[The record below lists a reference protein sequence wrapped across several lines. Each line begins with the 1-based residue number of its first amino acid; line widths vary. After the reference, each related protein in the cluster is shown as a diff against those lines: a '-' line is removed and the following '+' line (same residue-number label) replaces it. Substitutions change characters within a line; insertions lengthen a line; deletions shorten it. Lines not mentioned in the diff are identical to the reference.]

1 MKKTMPTR
9 AESDFGKGEFLM
21 DIGKRIST
29 LRRERGWT
37 QAQLAEKLVITDKAV
52 SKWEQGRGDP
62 ELSSIVK
69 LSEVFGVT
77 TDCLL
82 IDKVWESRNVV
93 SVNPRT
99 NKIIRI
105 GKSIEAA
112 THAELLNRLLGK
124 DFDGYMKCT
133 YNIDCLNTIWMIRLD
148 GTVGPTGFANVL
160 IDDKRLVE
168 RCVLEDSQKGLKPAS
183 HQRRYVFEIVNSNYG
198 KRLYVFRGAFELVEE
213 ESDNSTNVW
222 RLVSEMV
229 NFDALTDTKI
239 LVQKEKDAEYLR
251 QRWRELEKNLAAE
264 MGADQ
269 AKEIVLALR
278 ELYSIYSKDVV
289 DWHAN
294 LYDPS
299 VGGYYFSNSARE
311 NEGFLPDIESTMFA
325 LGSFRGLGMAGK
337 FNNDIFSALPPFM
350 KAQVGKFV
358 KGLQDPNGYFYH
370 PQWGK
375 EMTDSHKPRR
385 GRDLTMVTRIFEW
398 LGMSPTYDTP
408 HGVKGDGLLADG
420 TPVEIRPQ
428 AAVPE
433 SPDGGKVYDPVL
445 KDKESFLEY
454 LSGFKIDLDKPNTSY
469 EVGSAFECQAPEIL
483 ARDKELE
490 AAGADY
496 RLADI
501 LVEWFAKYQDPET
514 GAFVNPDRIGLGAVN
529 GILKIASAIHRVG
542 RTFPYAVEAFRTA
555 RNVIVSDEEP
565 NTVCWVLNPWY
576 SLTVIMN
583 NVAETSRR
591 NNDYAAER
599 QIAELRAEMIKNYP
613 EMIRATAKKLMK
625 FRKPDGS
632 FSYLKER
639 TSHVSHEM
647 PVAVSGTN
655 EGDFNST
662 NICTAGIVGHIF
674 VMLKQEMIPFFTEA
688 DRLRYVAIIEEK
700 ERNRNE
706 K

>member
-1 MKKTMPTR
+1 
-9 AESDFGKGEFLM
+9 M

-82 IDKVWESRNVV
+82 IDKAWESRNVM

-133 YNIDCLNTIWMIRLD
+133 YNIDCLNTVWMIRLD
-148 GTVGPTGFANVL
+148 GTVGPTGWANVL

-168 RCVLEDSQKGLKPAS
+168 RCALDECPKTANPAS

-198 KRLYVFRGAFELVEE
+198 KRLYVFRGAFEYAPE
-213 ESDNSTNVW
+213 ESDSSTNVW

-239 LVQKEKDAEYLR
+239 LIQKEKDAEFLR
-251 QRWRELEKNLAAE
+251 QKWRELENNLAAE
-264 MGADQ
+264 MGEDQ
-269 AKEIVLALR
+269 AKEVVLALKD
-278 ELYSIYSKDVV
+278 LYSIYSNDVV
-289 DWHAN
+289 DWFAN
-294 LYDPS
+294 LYDPKI
-299 VGGYYFSNSARE
+299 GGYYFSNSARE

-337 FNNDIFSALPPFM
+337 FNNDIFAALPPFM
-350 KAQVGKFV
+350 KTQVGKFV

-375 EMTDSHKPRR
+375 EMTDAHKPRR

-398 LGMSPTYDTP
+398 LGTSPTYDTP
-408 HGVKGDGLLADG
+408 NGIKGDGLLADG
-420 TPVEIRPQ
+420 TPVEISSQ
-428 AAVPE
+428 AEIPE
-433 SPDGGKVYDPVL
+433 SPDGGKVFDPVL

-454 LSGFKIDLDKPNTSY
+454 LSGFEIDLDNPNTSY
-469 EVGSAFECQAPEIL
+469 EVGSAFECQATQIV

-501 LVEWFAKYQDPET
+501 LAEWFEKYQDPET
-514 GAFVNPDRIGLGAVN
+514 GIFCKPEHLGVRAIN
-529 GILKIASAIHRVG
+529 GVLKIAGTYARIG
-542 RTFPYAVEAFRTA
+542 KPFPNAVAAFRSA
-555 RNVIVSDEEP
+555 RNAIVSDENP

-576 SLTVIMN
+576 SLTVIIG
-583 NVAETSRR
+583 NVAETSRK

-613 EMIRATAKKLMK
+613 EMIRATAAKLKK

-632 FSYLKER
+632 FSYLQER
-639 TSHVSHEM
+639 TSHTSHEM
-647 PVAVSGTN
+647 PVAISGTN
-655 EGDFNST
+655 EGDVNST
-662 NICTAGIVGHIF
+662 NICCAGIVGHIF
-674 VMLKQEMIPFFTEA
+674 LMLKQEMIPFFTEA
-688 DRLRYVAIIEEK
+688 DRMRYVAIIEEK
-700 ERNRNE
+700 ERNNNE